1 MIRLARSE
9 DRAALYD
16 ICLRTGWSG
25 ADATG
30 HYDDGELLGHV
41 YVGPY
46 LALEPNLALVATLN
60 DDPDVR
66 PHGYCLG
73 TADSAAFAERCE
85 RLWWPPLRVR
95 YPREVPRQ
103 ATDQSLVALIHEPES
118 MPAAV
123 VARYP
128 AHLHIDLLPTMQ
140 GRGMG
145 RALIERML
153 AAFADAGAPGVHL
166 GVAADNTHAIGFYR
180 RLGFHEVGHS
190 PDSVLMA
197 YDLGPGPGQS
207 ARTRSR

>member
-1 MIRLARSE
+1 MIRLARPE

-30 HYDDGELLGHV
+30 RYDDGELLGHV

-46 LALEPNLALVATLN
+46 LALEPGLALVATLD
-60 DDPDVR
+60 DDPEGR

-73 TADSAAFAERCE
+73 AAESAAFAERCE
-85 RLWWPPLRVR
+85 RLWWPPLRHR
-95 YPREVPRQ
+95 YPRATPRRD
-103 ATDQSLVALIHEPES
+103 TDQSLVALIHEPEL

-128 AHLHIDLLPTMQ
+128 AHLHIDLLPALQ
-140 GRGMG
+140 GRGTG

-153 AAFADAGAPGVHL
+153 AALADAGAPGVHL
-166 GVAADNTHAIGFYR
+166 GVAADNLRAIGFYR
-180 RLGFHEVGHS
+180 RLGFDEVGRS
-190 PDSVLMA
+190 PGSVLMA
-197 YDLGPGPGQS
+197 RELAPGPAQS
-207 ARTRSR
+207 ERTRSR